1 MAENKIDRRIL
12 VIAFARALE
21 RFAKDR
27 NILTG
32 YLDMSCYPDD
42 PSVNTFHIY
51 PGVADDEFPKPI
63 PISSLFESIEFKC
76 KSAPGFIKALK
87 EEFEKALNE

>member
-1 MAENKIDRRIL
+1 MAKRKIDRRIL
-12 VIAFARALE
+12 VIAFARTLE

-32 YLDMSCYPDD
+32 YLDMSCYPDE

-51 PGVADDEFPKPI
+51 PGIADDEFPEPI
-63 PISSLFESIEFKC
+63 PISFLFDCIEFKC
-76 KSAPGFIKALK
+76 KSSPGFICALK
-87 EEFEKALNE
+87 EEYEKALNE